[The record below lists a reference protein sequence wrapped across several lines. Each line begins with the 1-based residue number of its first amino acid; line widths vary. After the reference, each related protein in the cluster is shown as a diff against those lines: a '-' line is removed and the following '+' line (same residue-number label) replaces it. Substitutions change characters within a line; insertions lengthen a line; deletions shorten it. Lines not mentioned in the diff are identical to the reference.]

1 MNYAELGIH
10 QLGAVYEGLLSYRG
24 MFAPEDMIQVKPAG
38 SSFEDKKTPTWFVPR
53 ERLTEFHK
61 DEVEPVNQKDLS
73 HKPRIYP
80 KGSFILHLSGIDRE
94 QSASYY
100 TPEVLTRCLV
110 EEALRELLKDLGPAD
125 ADRILA
131 LKVCE
136 PAMGSGTFVNES
148 AEQLA
153 ARYLEM
159 KQKQTGKTIDPA
171 RYRDEL
177 LRVKHYIITRNAYGV
192 DLNDTAVQLG
202 ALSLWLG
209 SIHRLLIQESTNGE
223 PDQFKPGATPWFGMR
238 LRCGNSLIGARH
250 QVWTAKQLKAGKHF
264 RADSETPCL
273 LKPGEPRKTNEIYH
287 FLVFDPDM
295 APAHRDSLMR
305 QFWPLPCE
313 TVKLWQKTQVK
324 TKWSQQEIKLALTIC
339 DLVDLHWQRYT
350 QERKAALEKT
360 ACTASVW
367 PTPTDSPEALASGLS
382 LADQEKIRQDLES
395 NSGSFQRLKLLMDTW
410 CALWFWPL
418 DRSDE
423 LPQRE
428 SFLAAASLLLG
439 DTPPVRELRPFLS
452 AQLGFDI
459 DVLVNAAGETVPD
472 TQALSDAVSWFGLT
486 RTLSDAQHFHHWEL
500 VFPEVLGP
508 CPDHPGFDLIAGNPP
523 WIKVSWQDALV
534 LAEIEPLLGVRES
547 KSAEYNSLRLPLLQN
562 TAARNTYCSAFFENG
577 GHAAFLNAPC
587 NYSELAGVQTN
598 LYKNFMV
605 RSWHLLAETGIAG
618 LLHPEG
624 PYDDAAGGRLRSEA
638 YPRLRGHFQFS
649 NETRLFDDVHHET
662 RFSINIYGQPRDIVQ
677 FLHMSNLF
685 LPQTLRASQ
694 NHARPSDPL
703 PGIKTEDGKWE
714 IRPHSLRIVN
724 ITSKELAL
732 FATLFEEKSTNPLQ
746 SRLPQIHGQPLLR
759 VIEKLSLPPLRLMDL
774 KEAYFATEMFHES
787 NSQRDGII
795 TRLENPSFQ
804 PSCTDDWILSG
815 PHFYVGKPF
824 NKTPRNACNHNN
836 AYDDIDLTQIS
847 ENYLPRA
854 SYRPGNHKGDKEAF
868 YNAIA
873 EWPKPSLPGFWPIRN
888 EAEEQ
893 AWKILLGEPPR
904 TYGIDPYRPGSRTA
918 RRFICLSE
926 AKGDIP
932 KILSWMIAHPEE
944 TKLESIKLTQEDF
957 QVRQLAEKD
966 VDLTRL
972 PRPIMSYYRHV
983 NRTRTGVSA
992 ERSLISSIA
1001 PAGSTHIDGAFSLSF
1016 TDQRNLAIY
1025 TGASFSIVYDF
1036 IMKVGGKTHCRHD
1049 VLSILPLINGN
1060 TTYPIIARCLR
1071 LNCLTRAYAD
1081 LWQDVAEPWICKEQW
1096 TSDDPRLVHEF
1107 ELPWQKLNPD
1117 VWDWK
1122 TPLRSDFARRQALL
1136 EIDVLVALAL
1146 GLTLEELISLYRVQ
1160 FPVMRHYEKNDEYD
1174 AKGRRIPNTVRKNPG
1189 AKEFR
1194 DTRANWDS
1202 HSPLTVSW
1210 PIDDG
1215 LQTVTQTYYPPFTSV
1230 DREADYERA
1239 FSFFQRENRFSPL

>member
-1 MNYAELGIH
+1 
-10 QLGAVYEGLLSYRG
+10 
-24 MFAPEDMIQVKPAG
+24 
-38 SSFEDKKTPTWFVPR
+38 
-53 ERLTEFHK
+53 
-61 DEVEPVNQKDLS
+61 VEPVNQKDLS

-238 LRCGNSLIGARH
+238 LRCGNSLIGARR

-324 TKWSQQEIKLALTIC
+324 TKWSRQEIKLAMTIC

-367 PTPTDSPEALASGLS
+367 PTPTDSPEALASGPS

-486 RTLSDAQHFHHWEL
+486 RTLSDVQHFHHWEL

-523 WIKVSWQDALV
+523 WV
-534 LAEIEPLLGVRES
+534 LADWNEAAVLSEIEPKLGIS
-547 KSAEYNSLRLPLLQN
+547 AAKSAEINRNRPILLEN
-562 TAARNTYCSAFFENG
+562 PNALAFYTDVMRSNVG
-577 GHAAFLNAPC
+577 KSSFLNSFR
-587 NYSELAGVQTN
+587 NYDELRGIRTN
-598 LYKNFMV
+598 LYKNFMI
-605 RSWHLLAETGIAG
+605 RAWQLISSSGISG
-618 LLHPEG
+618 FLHSEG
-624 PYDDAAGGRLRSEA
+624 SYDDAAGGRLRSEA

-662 RFSINIYGQPRDIVQ
+662 RFSINIYGQPREFVQ
-677 FLHMSNLF
+677 FMHMSNLF
-685 LPQTLRASQ
+685 LPQTLRTSRE
-694 NHARPSDPL
+694 HARPADPL
-703 PGIKTEDGKWE
+703 PGIKTKDGKWE

-724 ITSKELAL
+724 ITSKELAI
-732 FATLFEEKSTNPLQ
+732 FATIFEETDTDPLQ
-746 SRLPQIHGQPLLR
+746 SRLPQIHGQPILK
-759 VIEKLSLPPLRLMDL
+759 VIKKLSQASGRLSDL
-774 KEAYFATEMFHES
+774 KEQYYPTQMFNEVTA
-787 NSQRDGII
+787 QKDGII
-795 TRLENPSFQ
+795 TRQDNPSFQ
-804 PSCTDDWILSG
+804 PSCTEDWVLSG

-893 AWKILLGEPPR
+893 AWKILLGEPLR

-932 KILSWMIAHPEE
+932 KILSCMIAHPEE
-944 TKLESIKLTQEDF
+944 TKLESIKLTQEGF

-972 PRPIMSYYRHV
+972 PRPITSCYRYV
-983 NRTRTGVSA
+983 NREMIGSSA
-992 ERSLISSIA
+992 ERSLIACIIPPGATFIHTIFGLVFAKTIDLIRFSSCA
-1001 PAGSTHIDGAFSLSF
+1001 L
-1016 TDQRNLAIY
+1016 
-1025 TGASFSIVYDF
+1025 SIVFDF
-1036 IMKVGGKTHCRHD
+1036 YVKLTGKGHCNIGL
-1049 VLSILPLINGN
+1049 VNKLPLIFNNYSILSRG
-1060 TTYPIIARCLR
+1060 LR
-1071 LNCLTRAYAD
+1071 LNCLARAYAD

-1136 EIDVLVALAL
+1136 EIDVGGTDLPIPGAVSGNAAL
-1146 GLTLEELISLYRVQ
+1146 R
-1160 FPVMRHYEKNDEYD
+1160 K
-1174 AKGRRIPNTVRKNPG
+1174 KRRI
-1189 AKEFR
+1189 
-1194 DTRANWDS
+1194 
-1202 HSPLTVSW
+1202 
-1210 PIDDG
+1210 
-1215 LQTVTQTYYPPFTSV
+1215 
-1230 DREADYERA
+1230 
-1239 FSFFQRENRFSPL
+1239 